1 MASYAKTPY
10 GTIVFAQKLAVQ
22 EAIMNKLKKTST
34 NENGTKPTRKRTKPK
49 VEFLPVPPI
58 KELKKK
64 KEEDLTPE
72 EALMLAW
79 HESYTKRHK
88 RLI

>member
-1 MASYAKTPY
+1 M
-10 GTIVFAQKLAVQ
+10 
-22 EAIMNKLKKTST
+22 EKLKKTST
-34 NENGTKPTRKRTKPK
+34 NGNGTKPARKSTKRK
-49 VEFLPVPPI
+49 VEFLSLIPI

-64 KEEDLTPE
+64 KDLTPE

-88 RLI
+88 RLM